1 MIKIIKVKY
10 LEPGE
15 ALASLQKAGIIPYF
29 INWGCDVDEQ
39 NRRLIF
45 NLRHGSG
52 SGGTFDAELKQV
64 GHDIEQFLKSIDRPG
79 EEGA

>member
-10 LEPGE
+10 LEPRE
-15 ALASLQKAGIIPYF
+15 ALASIQKAGIIPYL

-52 SGGTFDAELKQV
+52 SGGSFDEELRRV
-64 GHDIEQFLKSIDRPG
+64 GNEIEQFLKSIDRPR
-79 EEGA
+79 EDRD